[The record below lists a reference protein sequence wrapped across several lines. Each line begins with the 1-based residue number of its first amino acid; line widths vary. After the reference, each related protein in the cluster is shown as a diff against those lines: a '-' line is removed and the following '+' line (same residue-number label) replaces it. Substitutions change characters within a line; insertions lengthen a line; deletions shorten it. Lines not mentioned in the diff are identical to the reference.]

1 MKGLASFEKR
11 HLLKH
16 GIRTF
21 HIEKT
26 KVETITLNNL
36 IKKHNIKFLDL
47 LFVDAEGYDGKIVYD
62 FLLNTN
68 FKPLIIFE
76 YIHIENLF
84 FEKLLIYLNK
94 ENYSYF
100 SLNENLI
107 CFPNDKSI
115 F

>member
-47 LFVDAEGYDGKIVYD
+47 LFVDAEDMM
-62 FLLNTN
+62 
-68 FKPLIIFE
+68 
-76 YIHIENLF
+76 
-84 FEKLLIYLNK
+84 EK
-94 ENYSYF
+94 
-100 SLNENLI
+100 
-107 CFPNDKSI
+107 
-115 F
+115 